1 MYNMQNVFFS
11 YFRTLL
17 LFVRIHILTVPRWKW
32 TCFFPAKQYIY
43 NTYLSKWSFMSLLST
58 TILGSLLRLIALQN
72 RSQLLYPSDSF
83 VGIIENCEYSTKT
96 IRYHFS
102 FKIQSFPV
110 QTIKLQYAML
120 LLKWLRKQSLVI
132 FV

>member
-32 TCFFPAKQYIY
+32 TCFF
-43 NTYLSKWSFMSLLST
+43 LLST

-96 IRYHFS
+96 VRYHFYNMRNHVFICMTCCMITS